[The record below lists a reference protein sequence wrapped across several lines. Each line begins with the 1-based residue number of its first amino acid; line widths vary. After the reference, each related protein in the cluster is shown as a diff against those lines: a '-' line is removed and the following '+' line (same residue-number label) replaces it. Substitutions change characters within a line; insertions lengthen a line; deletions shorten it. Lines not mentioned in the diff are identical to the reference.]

1 MSTKHNLVTTAT
13 IGALCALLLG
23 ACASGGATKSDPVM
37 STTTAAPVASATA
50 MATAEPVTINVY
62 AAASL
67 TDVFTEIA
75 ADYNVDHPEVDIRFT
90 FAGSSDLASQINEGA
105 PADIFASANEKQM
118 EAVTEHIDGT
128 SQLFASN
135 TLTIAVP
142 TGNPAGITDFAS
154 LANPGV
160 AVVVCAAE
168 VPCGAATEK
177 VEKSLGVTLTPVS
190 ELTNVTDVLGSVA
203 SGEADAGLVYVTD
216 IARAKGVESIP
227 FAGSEAAVTRY
238 PIAVLSP
245 SAASDQARAFVDYV
259 LSPKGL
265 AKLAAAGFALPDA
278 A

>member
-1 MSTKHNLVTTAT
+1 MIAQRHLIATAS
-13 IGALCALLLG
+13 IGALCALLLA
-23 ACASGGATKSDPVM
+23 ACSSGGDKAS
-37 STTTAAPVASATA
+37 PVASAPA
-50 MATAEPVTINVY
+50 SVAATSAPAVAPADPVTINVF

-75 ADYNVDHPEVDIRFT
+75 AHYKVEHPEVDIRFT

-118 EAVTEHIDGT
+118 DAVTEHIDGAA
-128 SQLFASN
+128 QLFASN

-142 TGNPAGITDFAS
+142 TGNPAGVTDFAS

-160 AVVVCAAE
+160 TVVVCAAE

-216 IARAKGVESIP
+216 IARAKGVQSIP
-227 FAGSEAAVTRY
+227 FAGSEAAITRY
-238 PIAVLSP
+238 PIAVLTP
-245 SAASDQARAFVDYV
+245 STASTQARAFVDYV
-259 LSPKGL
+259 LSAKGL
-265 AKLAAAGFALPDA
+265 AALAAAGFAMPDA